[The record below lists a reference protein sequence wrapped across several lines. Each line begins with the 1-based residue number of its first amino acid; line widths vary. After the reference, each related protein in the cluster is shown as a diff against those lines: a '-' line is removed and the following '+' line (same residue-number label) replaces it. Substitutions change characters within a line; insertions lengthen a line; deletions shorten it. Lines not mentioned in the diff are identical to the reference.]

1 MVNYCREHSEDEPFN
16 KYGNRLGS
24 IQSEIIV
31 NKKVPRRTVGR
42 AVRTNAA
49 LAEYAH
55 RICMSLCEGRLAKV

>member
-1 MVNYCREHSEDEPFN
+1 MVNYCREVSEDEPFN
-16 KYGNRLGS
+16 KYGS

-31 NKKVPRRTVGR
+31 NKKVPRRRVGR

-55 RICMSLCEGRLAKV
+55 RICMSLCEGRLGKV